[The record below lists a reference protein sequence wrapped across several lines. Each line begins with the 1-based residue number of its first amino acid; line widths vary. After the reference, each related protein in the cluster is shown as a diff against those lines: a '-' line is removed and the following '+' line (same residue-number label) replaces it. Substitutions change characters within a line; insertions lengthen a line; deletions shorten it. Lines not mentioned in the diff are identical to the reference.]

1 MVVNFDPPNNGV
13 TVGAGGILGPV
24 AHKFRHKRPILS
36 QVSSDHTWW
45 NQSAVTWDV
54 AYFTR
59 NPLGVRTSQI
69 LSFMKSFVVFVCKQ
83 QIPFLDKSPTVI
95 FAGLTKCGKLIII
108 TNSKLKKKLFPTCK
122 ESSHITGSVFQLNC
136 GSNKGS
142 DANLGKQ
149 IGIIFQFSFY
159 SISQHRKIFSK
170 YFFPLSFLSR
180 QFQPN
185 EN

>member
-1 MVVNFDPPNNGV
+1 MRLVVNFDPPNNGV

-24 AHKFRHKRPILS
+24 AHKSRHKRPILS

-69 LSFMKSFVVFVCKQ
+69 LSFMTSFVVFVCKQ
-83 QIPFLDKSPTVI
+83 QIPFLGKSPTVI
-95 FAGLTKCGKLIII
+95 FEGLTKCGKLIII
-108 TNSKLKKKLFPTCK
+108 TNSKLKKKIFPTCK
-122 ESSHITGSVFQLNC
+122 GSSHITGSVFQLNC

-142 DANLGKQ
+142 DANLGK
-149 IGIIFQFSFY
+149 
-159 SISQHRKIFSK
+159 
-170 YFFPLSFLSR
+170 
-180 QFQPN
+180 
-185 EN
+185 

>member
-24 AHKFRHKRPILS
+24 AHKSRHKRPILS

-95 FAGLTKCGKLIII
+95 FEGLTKCGKLIII
-108 TNSKLKKKLFPTCK
+108 THSKLKKKSFQRAKGRLTSLAVFSSSTAEVTRVATRTWENKK
-122 ESSHITGSVFQLNC
+122 ESFFNFHFFQ
-136 GSNKGS
+136 
-142 DANLGKQ
+142 
-149 IGIIFQFSFY
+149 
-159 SISQHRKIFSK
+159 
-170 YFFPLSFLSR
+170 
-180 QFQPN
+180 
-185 EN
+185 

>member
-36 QVSSDHTWW
+36 QVSSDHARW

-95 FAGLTKCGKLIII
+95 FEGLTKCGKLIII
-108 TNSKLKKKLFPTCK
+108 TNSKLKTSSQRAKSRLTSLAVFSSSTAEVTRVATRTWENKK
-122 ESSHITGSVFQLNC
+122 ESFFNFHFFQ
-136 GSNKGS
+136 
-142 DANLGKQ
+142 
-149 IGIIFQFSFY
+149 
-159 SISQHRKIFSK
+159 
-170 YFFPLSFLSR
+170 
-180 QFQPN
+180 
-185 EN
+185 